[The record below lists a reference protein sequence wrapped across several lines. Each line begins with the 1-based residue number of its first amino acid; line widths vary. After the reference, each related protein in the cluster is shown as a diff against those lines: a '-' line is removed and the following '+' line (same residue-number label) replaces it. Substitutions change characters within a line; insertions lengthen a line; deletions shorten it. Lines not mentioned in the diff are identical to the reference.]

1 MPKVSERQFLLREI
15 NNLVFKHAVTKTMF
29 PFESEL
35 WNYYEAE
42 IAKLLELRFFIE
54 SSRYIKERTP
64 IPKTCALRDIL
75 FDLPENSFR
84 QLVRMSKPSFQFL
97 EGKVSI
103 ITNIY

>member
-15 NNLVFKHAVTKTMF
+15 NNLIFLHAVTKTLH

-42 IAKLLELRFFIE
+42 IANLLQLQAFIE
-54 SSRYIKERTP
+54 ASRYIKERTP
-64 IPKTCALRDIL
+64 IPKTSALRNIL

-84 QLVRMSKPSFQFL
+84 QLVRMSKPTFQFL
-97 EGKVSI
+97 EGKVF
-103 ITNIY
+103 NY